1 MNHFPKLVWFFSC
14 LVLSGF
20 LNNHAFG
27 WGNTAHKIINRNAVR
42 HLPSAMQQ
50 LASQQ
55 TYLADHASDADNRKS
70 TDASEGPRHYL
81 DLEAYPPSVQL
92 PRDLNVLLQQY
103 GWDVVS
109 ANGTLPWATVQ
120 ALDSLIARAGRG
132 DWPNAFQSAADI
144 GHYVGD
150 AYQPLHCTVNYD
162 GRMTGNDG
170 IHSRYESGL
179 VNQYQSLLTVMADT
193 LDPVTDPYLY
203 MLDRIVR
210 SNALVDSIMK
220 GDNAAKLA
228 SGWTGSGT
236 PPPAYYTALW
246 EKTGTMTSQL
256 IQDATVAVASL
267 WQYAWTQAGLMTPLT
282 VAHTPTLPDAAALF
296 PNYPNPFNSS
306 TTISFRVP
314 ESEHARVTVHT
325 LLGQE
330 VAVLF
335 DGAAAGGTVYRVRFE
350 APRLATGMYVCR
362 LQSNGRSEVQRLSL
376 MK

>member
-1 MNHFPKLVWFFSC
+1 MIWLFSC

-20 LNNHAFG
+20 LNNYAFG
-27 WGNTAHKIINRNAVR
+27 WGNTAHRIINRNAVQ

-55 TYLADHASDADNRKS
+55 TFLADHASDADYRKS
-70 TDASEGPRHYL
+70 TDPSEGPKHYL
-81 DLEAYPPSVQL
+81 DLEAYPSSVQL
-92 PRDLNVLLQQY
+92 PRDLNMLVQQY
-103 GWDVVS
+103 GWDVVN

-120 ALDSLIARAGRG
+120 ALDSLIAQAGRG
-132 DWPNAFQSAADI
+132 DWARAYQSAADI
-144 GHYVGD
+144 GHYIGD
-150 AYQPLHCTVNYD
+150 ACQPLHCTVNYD
-162 GRMTGNDG
+162 GKQTGNDG

-179 VNQYQSLLTVMADT
+179 VNSYQSLLTVAADT
-193 LDPVTDPYLY
+193 LEPVTDPYLY

-210 SNALVDSIMK
+210 SNALVDSILK

-236 PPPAYYTALW
+236 PPQAYYAALW
-246 EKTGTMTSQL
+246 EKTGSMTVQL
-256 IQDATVAVASL
+256 IQDATVAIASL
-267 WQYAWTQAGLMTPLT
+267 WQYAWTRAGLMIPLA
-282 VAHTPTLPDAAALF
+282 VAHTPALPDASGLF

-314 ESEHARVTVHT
+314 ESGYARVTVYT

-335 DGAAAGGTVYRVRFE
+335 DGVAAGGTMHRVRFE
-350 APRLATGMYVCR
+350 APQIATGMYVCR
-362 LQSNGRSEVQRLSL
+362 LQSNGRSEVRRLSHVR
-376 MK
+376 